1 MLCFVLYTLFVF
13 IMRIADTFGEKAK
26 SKCQHHLTS
35 RRNETTPLQSRRWR
49 WRRRRRRSQAAAAL
63 SSALTQHEIQICTE
77 RCDVPFRGQTEVR
90 SMSLS
95 ASSSP
100 SPPAWLL
107 AAAPLLPRCKLQ
119 LQLLFAVS
127 FFIFESSSCTRSMES
142 SASHSSPT
150 STPASASSPASTPS
164 AVPAAVR
171 RRDAFSH
178 CLRISKF
185 CFQRNISENRLKG
198 SRFSTGR
205 YPVSVRKNRF
215 SLNILIFEIYI
226 YL

>member
-35 RRNETTPLQSRRWR
+35 RRNETTPLQSRKWR
-49 WRRRRRRSQAAAAL
+49 WRRRWRRRQSQAAAAL

-142 SASHSSPT
+142 SASHSSSTP
-150 STPASASSPASTPS
+150 TPASASSPASTPS
-164 AVPAAVR
+164 SVPATVR
-171 RRDAFSH
+171 RRDAFSR

-185 CFQRNISENRLKG
+185 CFQRSISENRPKR
-198 SRFSTGR
+198 SRISNCR
-205 YPVSVRKNRF
+205 YPVKVRKHRF
-215 SLNILIFEIYI
+215 ELYILIIVI
-226 YL
+226 